1 MCCCAVLKPSAHRPG
16 CLTRACPPGVACVS
30 CGVRPQVCI
39 STVLQRH
46 GALALAFML
55 TTRQFVSVLLSTL
68 FFGHALSLI
77 QWCAS

>member
-1 MCCCAVLKPSAHRPG
+1 
-16 CLTRACPPGVACVS
+16 
-30 CGVRPQVCI
+30 VRPQVCI